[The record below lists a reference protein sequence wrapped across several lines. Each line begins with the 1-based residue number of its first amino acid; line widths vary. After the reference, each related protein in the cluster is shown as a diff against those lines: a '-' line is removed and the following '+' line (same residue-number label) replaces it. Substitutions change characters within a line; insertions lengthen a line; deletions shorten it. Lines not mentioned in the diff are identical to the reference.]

1 MPENFNIPN
10 PLENKLT
17 PQFAKNAALTAA
29 RAVVFRRFDALKGQ
43 TTAQFQVSPIRTDSY
58 DITSM
63 LGTPVYD
70 QVQIQGGQFF
80 ELEDIN
86 GESPIEYEGIV
97 MQNIL
102 VDVSMSKN
110 IIKTPIQGL
119 DGTVKE
125 YVSLGDYVINMTGN
139 IIGVSNGNTIN
150 SIGQRFPQVD
160 TERLIEIC
168 KAPESLT
175 VTSGFLQ
182 LFGIN
187 EMVITNFK
195 FAQKEGSR
203 NMQPFQ
209 ITALSDQPINL
220 DEV

>member
-1 MPENFNIPN
+1 MPQEFKIPT
-10 PLENKLT
+10 PLDSNADPRFVK
-17 PQFAKNAALTAA
+17 AAALTAGQ
-29 RAVVFRRFDALKGQ
+29 AVVFRRAEKLTGQ
-43 TTAQFQVSPIRTDSY
+43 TTAQFQVSPTRTESFDV
-58 DITSM
+58 TSM

-70 QVQIQGGQFF
+70 QVQIQEGQFF
-80 ELEDIN
+80 ELEDVN
-86 GESPIEYEGIV
+86 GQNPIEYEGIV

-102 VDVSMSKN
+102 VDVSMTKN

-119 DGTVKE
+119 NGTIKE
-125 YVSLGDYVINMTGN
+125 FVSMGDYVVNMTGN
-139 IIGVSNGNTIN
+139 IIGVTNGNTVN
-150 SIGQRFPQVD
+150 SIGQVFPRVD

-168 KAPESLT
+168 KAPQSLT
-175 VTSGFLQ
+175 ITSGFLQ

-187 EMVITNFK
+187 EIVITGFK

-203 NMQPFQ
+203 DTQPFQ